1 MGTGACLMSFDLK
14 IVNGDFVL
22 SNGKLKTVVD
32 SEKLIQDILKMC
44 LTTAGSN
51 PIHPWYGSFI
61 SRTIIG
67 NPNYTS
73 VLVQIGKSQ
82 LTTALQNLKDLQEL
96 QIKQLQRVSADEQI
110 AAISDISILRNQI
123 DPRLFSIVIAVMT
136 KGLKPITTAF
146 EVSTI

>member
-1 MGTGACLMSFDLK
+1 MSFDLQIK
-14 IVNGDFVL
+14 NGDFVIASSDL
-22 SNGKLKTVVD
+22 AKTTD
-32 SEKLIQDILKMC
+32 SQKLIQDILKIC

-73 VLVQIGKSQ
+73 VLVQIAKSQ

-96 QIKQLQRVSADEQI
+96 QVKSFQRMSADEQI
-110 AAISDISILRNQI
+110 ASISDISIVKSQI
-123 DPRLFSIVIAVMT
+123 DNRFFDVRIGVTT
-136 KGLKPITTAF
+136 KGLKPLSTSF
-146 EVSTI
+146 EVSTL